1 MTYFLKEK
9 RELKAALYGTQRRA
23 KAAHQRKQHG

>member
-1 MTYFLKEK
+1 MLWKKK

-23 KAAHQRKQHG
+23 EAARQRKHTVKE